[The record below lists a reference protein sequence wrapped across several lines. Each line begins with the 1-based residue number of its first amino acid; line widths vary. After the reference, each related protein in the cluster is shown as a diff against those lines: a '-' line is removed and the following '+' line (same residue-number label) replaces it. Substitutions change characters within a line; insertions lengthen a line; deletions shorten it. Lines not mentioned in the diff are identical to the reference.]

1 MMGLLGDRSPRARA
15 GRAGRRLAVALALA
29 VGAAASGLSAQEPE
43 MAFFRI
49 ATGGVNGTYYP
60 IGAIIGNAISN
71 PAGSRPCDEGGSCG
85 VPNLIAA
92 AVSSH
97 GSVANVEAIQ
107 TGAVESAFAQADVV
121 HDAYFARRS
130 FAGRPPM
137 GNLRVIANLF
147 AERVQVVV
155 RKDAGIRDVRDLVGK
170 RVSLD
175 EPGSGTLLM
184 ARAVLEAYGVA
195 EARLSAEYLKPGP
208 AASMM
213 QRGELDAFLLVAG
226 VPTAVI
232 ADLVADGVAE
242 LLPLEGEPVEAIL
255 ERHPFVARSPVPA
268 DTYRRDQPEI
278 PTIGVGALWVGSADV
293 PEERVYAICRALWN
307 DATRVLLDGGHP
319 AGKQIQLASALDS
332 VDIPLHP
339 GAERCY
345 ADIEAKR

>member
-1 MMGLLGDRSPRARA
+1 MGLSATRLLRA
-15 GRAGRRLAVALALA
+15 GIGRLTRSLAIGLTLTL
-29 VGAAASGLSAQEPE
+29 GAWVTGVSAQEPE

-71 PAGSRPCDEGGSCG
+71 PAGSRPCEEGGSCG

-97 GSVANVEAIQ
+97 GSVSNVEAIEA
-107 TGAVESAFAQADVV
+107 GAIESAFAQADVV

-130 FAGRPPM
+130 FAGRAPM
-137 GNLRVIANLF
+137 GKLRVIANLF
-147 AERVQVVV
+147 AERMQVVV
-155 RKDAGIRDVRDLVGK
+155 RKGADISDIRDLVGK

-195 EARLSAEYLKPGP
+195 EVQLVAEYLKPGP

-226 VPTAVI
+226 IPTDVI
-232 ADLVADGVAE
+232 ADLVADGIAD
-242 LLPLEGEPVEAIL
+242 LLPLDGHPVDAIL
-255 ERHPFVARSPVPA
+255 QKHPFVARSPVPA
-268 DTYRRDQPEI
+268 NTYQRGEPEI
-278 PTIGVGALWVGSADV
+278 PTVGVGALWVVSADV

-307 DATRVLLDGGHP
+307 DSTRTLLNGGHP
-319 AGKQIQLASALDS
+319 AGKQIQLSSALDS